1 VPEII
6 AYCNDL
12 VYKGKLQPCRK
23 ESEEEQRNRPVFLPP
38 LGEIEIRADD
48 ERAAGSRRNE
58 REAARIAEWTKEY
71 LEALEKRYE
80 KKIGEILGIVTPFTA
95 QKKAVQKALAGVLGR
110 DAGIVVGTVHAL
122 QGAERD
128 VVLFSPVY
136 GQGHSGNTFFDA
148 GPNMMNVAVS
158 RARDSFIVIG
168 NPDLFSEGSGKPSG
182 ILARHLRKKKTE
194 VFL

>member
-1 VPEII
+1 ME
-6 AYCNDL
+6 
-12 VYKGKLQPCRK
+12 KGKI
-23 ESEEEQRNRPVFLPP
+23 SQRNKYKFKRESTSPTLYSTSNC
-38 LGEIEIRADD
+38 LLKEIFDRCLFYKKVPW
-48 ERAAGSRRNE
+48 R
-58 REAARIAEWTKEY
+58 KEY
-71 LEALEKRYE
+71 LEAPEQRYE

-182 ILARHLRKKKTE
+182 ILARQLRKKKSA
-194 VFL
+194 